1 MKNLEFQKKVASAVL
16 KCSPKRVVF
25 DSDELESIKEAIT
38 RSDIK
43 SLISEGTIA
52 KKQKKGVSRARANV
66 IKRQKAKGQRK
77 GHGSRKGKATAR
89 TPKKEKW
96 MAKVRAQRE
105 FIKTLKDSE
114 LIDNS
119 VYRNIYL
126 KSKGGFF
133 RSRRHIKLYLNE
145 HKLFLK
151 KED

>member
-1 MKNLEFQKKVASAVL
+1 MKNLDFQKKIASSVL
-16 KCSPKRVVF
+16 KCSPKRIVL

-38 RSDIK
+38 RSDVK
-43 SLISEGTIA
+43 SLISEGTIS

-66 IKRQKAKGQRK
+66 IKKQKAKGQRK

-89 TPKKEKW
+89 TPKKETW
-96 MAKVRAQRE
+96 MKKIRSQRE
-105 FIKTLKDSE
+105 LIKELKDSK
-114 LIDNS
+114 LIDNK

-133 RSRRHIKLYLNE
+133 RSKRHIKLYLNE

-151 KED
+151 KD